1 MKALMLAAGL
11 GQRLFG
17 DNNDDFPKALL
28 TFKGQSLLGRHIEL
42 LQACNIDEL
51 VLIVGHRKEDLVA
64 EAMNFARDG
73 FVRWIENP
81 RYQEGPILS
90 LAQGEEMLR
99 SGSDVLFM
107 DADVLYHPLI
117 LEKLIVSPQKNCFIF
132 DQVFQSDEDPV
143 KLCLKEGVIV
153 DFGKVIE
160 EQYDTVG
167 EWPGFMKMEGRV
179 AGLLMDAVEK
189 IIASGEIEG
198 SYERAITA
206 VLKSE
211 PLKTFGYEDVTN
223 IPWIEIDYPSDLEKA
238 ISEVFPRISDY
249 LVQIAEKNSTP
260 KD

>member
-1 MKALMLAAGL
+1 MLAAGL

-17 DNNDDFPKALL
+17 DNNYDLPKALL
-28 TFKGQSLLGRHIEL
+28 AFKGQSLLGRHIEV
-42 LQACNIDEL
+42 LQACNVDEL
-51 VLIVGHRKEDLVA
+51 VLIVGHRKEDLIG
-64 EAMNFARDG
+64 EAMKFARDG

-90 LAQGEEMLR
+90 LAQGEEVLR

-117 LEKLIVSPQKNCFIF
+117 LEKLIISPQKNCFIF
-132 DQVFQSDEDPV
+132 DQVIQSDEEPV

-153 DFGKVIE
+153 DFGKAID

-249 LVQIAEKNSTP
+249 LVQVGV
-260 KD
+260 KDPTSKE

>member
-17 DNNDDFPKALL
+17 DNNYDLPKALL
-28 TFKGQSLLGRHIEL
+28 TFKGQSLLGRHIEA
-42 LQACNIDEL
+42 LQACDVDEL
-51 VLIVGHRKEDLVA
+51 VLIVGHRKEDLIA
-64 EAMNFARDG
+64 EAVKFAPDG
-73 FVRWIENP
+73 FVRWIENS

-90 LAQGEEMLR
+90 LAQGEEVLR

-132 DQVFQSDEDPV
+132 DQVIQSDEEPV

-153 DFGKVIE
+153 DFGKAID

-223 IPWIEIDYPSDLEKA
+223 IPWIEIDYSSDLEKA

-249 LVQIAEKNSTP
+249 LVQAAV
-260 KD
+260 KDPTFKE